1 MQHKIALFAFNGE
14 AMCFIHVLL
23 NGLNLLENGFQ
34 AKLIIEGAA
43 TKLIP
48 EMAKAESPLNR
59 LYEKAKAADLIDG
72 ACRACSAK
80 MGTLQAAEAQG
91 IRLLDDLSGHPS
103 MSGYFE
109 RGFQIVT
116 F

>member
-1 MQHKIALFAFNGE
+1 MSQKIALFAFNGE

-23 NGLNLLENGFQ
+23 NGLNMIEKGFEV
-34 AKLIIEGAA
+34 KLVIEGAA
-43 TKLIP
+43 TRLIP

-59 LYEKAKAADLIDG
+59 LYEKARAVNLIEG

-91 IRLLDDLSGHPS
+91 ICLLDDLSGHPS
-103 MSGYFE
+103 MSSYLAK
-109 RGFQIVT
+109 GFQIIT